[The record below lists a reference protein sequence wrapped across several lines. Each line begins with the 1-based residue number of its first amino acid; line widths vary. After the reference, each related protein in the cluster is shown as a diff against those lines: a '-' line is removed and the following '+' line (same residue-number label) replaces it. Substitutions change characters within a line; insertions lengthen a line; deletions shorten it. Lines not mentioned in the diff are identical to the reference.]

1 LHNGTVGEPAN
12 QENFF
17 ALSGGAGPA
26 RPEKDNKRDT
36 GSLLDDCNA
45 IFALDTASTP
55 LRKTSSG
62 QFFA

>member
-1 LHNGTVGEPAN
+1 LRCLEV
-12 QENFF
+12 
-17 ALSGGAGPA
+17 PA
-26 RPEKDNKRDT
+26 RLDQKDIKRDT
-36 GSLLDDCNA
+36 GSLLDDWNA

>member
-12 QENFF
+12 QENLF
-17 ALSGGAGPA
+17 ALSGGAGSA
-26 RPEKDNKRDT
+26 RPKDNKRDT
-36 GSLLDDCNA
+36 GSLLGDCHA